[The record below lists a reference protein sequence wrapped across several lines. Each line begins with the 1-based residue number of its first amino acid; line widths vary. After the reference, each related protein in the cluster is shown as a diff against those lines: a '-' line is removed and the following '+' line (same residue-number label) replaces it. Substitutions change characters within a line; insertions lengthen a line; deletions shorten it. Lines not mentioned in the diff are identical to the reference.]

1 MMNANELALRQAG
14 FSELA
19 CQFSRFIARLDSSN
33 DDLIATTAALVS
45 DAVSQGHVCLNLQ
58 QVQGHELLDYPD
70 TAGWQQR
77 LRQSS
82 VVGQEGDYAPLI
94 MTDDGRVYLYRYW
107 LDEQHVAKAITQR
120 CQTIAVTN
128 PDKLQQD
135 FVEWKSNQADI
146 DWQKIAVLMALT
158 RQFSVISGG
167 PGTGKT
173 TIVLRLLQ
181 MLHGQDASLSVA
193 LAAPT
198 GKAAARLQ
206 QAVAEHGSS
215 SIEAKTLHRLLG
227 INAHNENGRYSP
239 QQPLP
244 VDVLIIDEASM
255 IDISLMAKLMQA
267 LPDKARVILLGDS
280 QQLSSVESGAVL
292 SNLCDYGSQFS
303 ATFCQIAQEMTG
315 LSLPKLEGEASNLT
329 DSIVLLQ
336 HSYRFD
342 KNSEIGQLAEAVKSG
357 DVNAVY
363 DVFNNSEL
371 WQQQCDAN
379 SIQQQVMQAYYPYF
393 EAVKSNESAL
403 NCLRVFDQY
412 RVLCA
417 LKQGPQSVASVNE
430 LIERNLQRQG
440 WKASQKFYHGRPIMV
455 VKNDYQQRLF
465 NGDTGLVLYDEKGVL
480 RACFLVDNAVRWVDL
495 NRLPVH
501 ETVFAMTIHKSQGS
515 EFDKVCVLL
524 PEEESPLLNR
534 ELLYTAITR
543 AKKHIMLL
551 CNDAILNKTVTTQ
564 HHRETGLAGLIK

>member
-1 MMNANELALRQAG
+1 MMNANELALRQVG

-19 CQFSRFIARLDSSN
+19 CQFSRFIARLDGSD

-70 TAGWQQR
+70 TIEWQQR

-120 CQTIAVTN
+120 CQTIVVTN

-135 FVEWKSNQADI
+135 FSEWTSNQVDI

-181 MLHGQDASLSVA
+181 LLHGQDERLSIA

-206 QAVAEHGSS
+206 QAITEHGSS

-292 SNLCDYGSQFS
+292 ANLCDYGSQFS
-303 ATFCQIAQEMTG
+303 AKFCQIAQEMIG
-315 LSLPKLEGEASNLT
+315 LSLPELEGDTSNLT

-371 WQQQCDAN
+371 WQQQCDVN
-379 SIQQQVMQAYYPYF
+379 SIQQQVMQACQPYF

-417 LKQGPQSVASVNE
+417 LRQGPQSVASVNE

-440 WKASQKFYHGRPIMV
+440 WKISQKFYHGRPIMV

-465 NGDTGLVLYDEKGVL
+465 NGDTGLVLYDEQGVL
-480 RACFLVDNAVRWVDL
+480 RASFLVDNSVRWVDL

-543 AKKHIMLL
+543 AKQQITVL
-551 CNDAILNKTVTTQ
+551 CTDAILNKTVTTQ
-564 HHRETGLAGLIK
+564 HQRETGLAGLIK